1 MIDVSLILAL
11 LLQQGKPMEAPQS
24 KPAASAAPAQEVD
37 RPSISAA
44 EIKSLRDT
52 NLFAPKNAKRKPPS
66 YSPSSSRTASRFE
79 STTPAK
85 PKPPVITGIFFD
97 GKEQAW
103 LVVVEDRNE
112 SSLKQFKE
120 PKFLKT
126 GDEVGGF
133 KVGPVTAERASFL
146 KGDTAK
152 ELKVGEALPADD
164 KTVSAAPASDDPE
177 APSAPE
183 VEIKPVDAE
192 SNAKVLEELKKKRG
206 KKERPSNDE

>member
-11 LLQQGKPMEAPQS
+11 LLQQGKPLEASQS
-24 KPAASAAPAQEVD
+24 KPAAAAAPAQEVE
-37 RPSISAA
+37 RPLISAA
-44 EIKSLRDT
+44 EIKSLRDS
-52 NLFAPKNAKRKPPS
+52 NIFAPRNAKRKAPS
-66 YSPSSSRTASRFE
+66 HSPTGSRNSARFE
-79 STTPAK
+79 SSTPAK

-97 GKEQAW
+97 GKAQAW

-120 PKFLKT
+120 PKFLKA

-133 KVGPVTAERASFL
+133 KVGAVTAERASFL

-152 ELKVGEALPADD
+152 ELKVGESLPVDD
-164 KTVSAAPASDDPE
+164 KAVSTAAPSDDPE
-177 APSAPE
+177 APPAAE
-183 VEIKPVDAE
+183 VEIKPVDPE
-192 SNAKVLEELKKKRG
+192 TNNKVLDDLKKKRG

>member
-11 LLQQGKPMEAPQS
+11 LLQQGKPLEASQS
-24 KPAASAAPAQEVD
+24 KPAAAAAPAQEVD

-52 NLFAPKNAKRKPPS
+52 NIFAPRNAKRKPPS
-66 YSPSSSRTASRFE
+66 HPPSSSRNSARVE
-79 STTPAK
+79 SSTPAK

-97 GKEQAW
+97 GKAQAW

-120 PKFLKT
+120 PKFLKA
-126 GDEVGGF
+126 GDEVGGL
-133 KVGPVTAERASFL
+133 KVGVVTAERASFL

-152 ELKVGEALPADD
+152 ELKVGESLPVDD
-164 KTVSAAPASDDPE
+164 KAVSAAVPSDDPE
-177 APSAPE
+177 APPAAE
-183 VEIKPVDAE
+183 AEIKPVDPE
-192 SNAKVLEELKKKRG
+192 TNTKVLDELKKKRG